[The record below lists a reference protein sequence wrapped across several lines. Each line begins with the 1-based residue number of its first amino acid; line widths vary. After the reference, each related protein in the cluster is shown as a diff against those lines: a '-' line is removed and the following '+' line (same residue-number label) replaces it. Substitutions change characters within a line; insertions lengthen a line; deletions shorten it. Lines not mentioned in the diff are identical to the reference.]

1 MKITRQFNKEYKKVD
16 SLKSGTICLLAYKYD
31 EYGKFLALVM
41 QDYDDNGEQDY
52 DDNGDKKFKIYDIEN
67 DELYSDIENYKVVE
81 EYDSE
86 LIIKR
91 KGE

>member
-1 MKITRQFNKEYKKVD
+1 MKITRQFNKEYKEID
-16 SLKSGTICLLAYKYD
+16 SLKSGTVCLLADKCD
-31 EYGKFLALVM
+31 EYTKFLALVI
-41 QDYDDNGEQDY
+41 QDY
-52 DDNGDKKFKIYDIEN
+52 DDNGDKKFKVYDIES

>member
-1 MKITRQFNKEYKKVD
+1 MKITRQFDKEYKEVD
-16 SLKSGTICLLAYKYD
+16 SLKSGTICLLEDKYD
-31 EYGKFLALVM
+31 KCTKFLALVM
-41 QDYDDNGEQDY
+41 QDYDNN
-52 DDNGDKKFKIYDIEN
+52 DDEKIKVYDIEN

>member
-1 MKITRQFNKEYKKVD
+1 MKITRQFNKEYKEVN
-16 SLKSGTICLLAYKYD
+16 SLKSGTVCLLAYKCV
-31 EYGKFLALVM
+31 EHAKFLALVM
-41 QDYDDNGEQDY
+41 QDYDD
-52 DDNGDKKFKIYDIEN
+52 KKFKVYDIES

>member
-1 MKITRQFNKEYKKVD
+1 MKITRQFDKEYKEVD
-16 SLKSGTICLLAYKYD
+16 SLKSGTVCLLAYKCV
-31 EYGKFLALVM
+31 EHAKFLALVM
-41 QDYDDNGEQDY
+41 QDCDDNS
-52 DDNGDKKFKIYDIEN
+52 DKKIKVYDIEN

>member
-1 MKITRQFNKEYKKVD
+1 MKIIRQFDKEYKEVD
-16 SLKSGTICLLAYKYD
+16 NLKSGTICLLEDKYD
-31 EYGKFLALVM
+31 KCTKFLALVI
-41 QDYDDNGEQDY
+41 QDYDDDE
-52 DDNGDKKFKIYDIEN
+52 KIKVYDIED

>member
-1 MKITRQFNKEYKKVD
+1 MKITRQFNKEYKEVD
-16 SLKSGTICLLAYKYD
+16 SLKSGTICLLAHKYD
-31 EYGKFLALVM
+31 ELCGKFLALVM
-41 QDYDDNGEQDY
+41 QDYDDEGN
-52 DDNGDKKFKIYDIEN
+52 KKIIVYDIEN
-67 DELYSDIENYKVVE
+67 DELYSDDKLYSDIENYKVVE

>member
-1 MKITRQFNKEYKKVD
+1 MKITRQFDKEYKEVD
-16 SLKSGTICLLAYKYD
+16 SLKSGTICLLEDKLAYKCN

-41 QDYDDNGEQDY
+41 QDYDDNGDE
-52 DDNGDKKFKIYDIEN
+52 KIKVYDIEN

>member
-1 MKITRQFNKEYKKVD
+1 MKITRQFDKEYKEVD
-16 SLKSGTICLLAYKYD
+16 SLKSGTICLLEDKYVKST
-31 EYGKFLALVM
+31 KFLALVI
-41 QDYDDNGEQDY
+41 QDY
-52 DDNGDKKFKIYDIEN
+52 DDNGDEKIKVYDIED

>member
-1 MKITRQFNKEYKKVD
+1 MKITRQFNKEYKEVD
-16 SLKSGTICLLAYKYD
+16 SLKSGTICLLEDKCD
-31 EYGKFLALVM
+31 KCTKFLALVM
-41 QDYDDNGEQDY
+41 QDYDDNGDE
-52 DDNGDKKFKIYDIEN
+52 KIKVYDIEN

>member
-1 MKITRQFNKEYKKVD
+1 MKIIRQFNKEYKKVD
-16 SLKSGTICLLAYKYD
+16 SLKSGTICLLADKYD
-31 EYGKFLALVM
+31 ECSKFLALVM
-41 QDYDDNGEQDY
+41 KDYDDN
-52 DDNGDKKFKIYDIEN
+52 KVYDIES
-67 DELYSDIENYKVVE
+67 DELYSDVENYKVVE

>member
-1 MKITRQFNKEYKKVD
+1 MKITRQFNKEYKEID
-16 SLKSGTICLLAYKYD
+16 SLKSGTVCLLADKCD
-31 EYGKFLALVM
+31 EDTKFLALVM
-41 QDYDDNGEQDY
+41 QDYDDNG
-52 DDNGDKKFKIYDIEN
+52 DKKFKVYDIES

>member
-1 MKITRQFNKEYKKVD
+1 MKITRQFNKEYKEVD
-16 SLKSGTICLLAYKYD
+16 SLKSGTICLLEDKCE
-31 EYGKFLALVM
+31 EYYTKFLALIM
-41 QDYDDNGEQDY
+41 QDY
-52 DDNGDKKFKIYDIEN
+52 DDNGDKKIKVYDIED

>member
-1 MKITRQFNKEYKKVD
+1 MKITRQFDKEYKEVD
-16 SLKSGTICLLAYKYD
+16 SLKSGTICLLEDKYD
-31 EYGKFLALVM
+31 KCTKFLALII
-41 QDYDDNGEQDY
+41 QDYDDF
-52 DDNGDKKFKIYDIEN
+52 DDNGDAKIKVYDIES
-67 DELYSDIENYKVVE
+67 DELYSDIENYRVVE

>member
-31 EYGKFLALVM
+31 ERSKFLALVM
-41 QDYDDNGEQDY
+41 KDYDGKSDE
-52 DDNGDKKFKIYDIEN
+52 KIKVYDIEN

>member
-1 MKITRQFNKEYKKVD
+1 MKITRQFNKEYKEVD
-16 SLKSGTICLLAYKYD
+16 SLKSGTICLLAYKLAYKGD
-31 EYGKFLALVM
+31 EYSKFLALVVR
-41 QDYDDNGEQDY
+41 DYDDK
-52 DDNGDKKFKIYDIEN
+52 GDEKIKVYDIEN
-67 DELYSDIENYKVVE
+67 DELYSNIEKYKVVE

>member
-1 MKITRQFNKEYKKVD
+1 MKITRQFNKEYKEID
-16 SLKSGTICLLAYKYD
+16 SLKSGTICLLADKCD
-31 EYGKFLALVM
+31 EYTKFLALVM
-41 QDYDDNGEQDY
+41 KDYDDKS
-52 DDNGDKKFKIYDIEN
+52 DKKFKVYDIEG

>member
-1 MKITRQFNKEYKKVD
+1 MKITRQFDKEYKEVD
-16 SLKSGTICLLAYKYD
+16 SLKSGTVCLLEDKLAYKCN
-31 EYGKFLALVM
+31 ECTKFLALVM
-41 QDYDDNGEQDY
+41 QDYDDNG
-52 DDNGDKKFKIYDIEN
+52 DKKFKVYDIES

>member
-16 SLKSGTICLLAYKYD
+16 SSKSGTICLLEDKYD
-31 EYGKFLALVM
+31 KCTKFLALVM
-41 QDYDDNGEQDY
+41 QDYDDNGDE
-52 DDNGDKKFKIYDIEN
+52 KIKVYDIEN

>member
-1 MKITRQFNKEYKKVD
+1 MKITRQFNKEYKEVD
-16 SLKSGTICLLAYKYD
+16 SLKSGTVCLLADKCGD
-31 EYGKFLALVM
+31 EYTKFLALVM
-41 QDYDDNGEQDY
+41 QDYDDNG
-52 DDNGDKKFKIYDIEN
+52 DKKFKVYDIEG
-67 DELYSDIENYKVVE
+67 DALYSDIENYKVVE

>member
-1 MKITRQFNKEYKKVD
+1 MKITRQFNKEYKEVD
-16 SLKSGTICLLAYKYD
+16 SLKSGTICLLEDKCD
-31 EYGKFLALVM
+31 KCTEFLALIM
-41 QDYDDNGEQDY
+41 QYYDDK
-52 DDNGDKKFKIYDIEN
+52 GDKKFKVYDIES
-67 DELYSDIENYKVVE
+67 DGLYSDIENYKVVE

>member
-1 MKITRQFNKEYKKVD
+1 MKITRQFNKEYKEVD
-16 SLKSGTICLLAYKYD
+16 SLKSGTICLLADKYD
-31 EYGKFLALVM
+31 ECSKFLALVM
-41 QDYDDNGEQDY
+41 KDYDDKSDE
-52 DDNGDKKFKIYDIEN
+52 KIKVYDIEN

>member
-16 SLKSGTICLLAYKYD
+16 SLKSGTICLLAD
-31 EYGKFLALVM
+31 EYGTFLALVM
-41 QDYDDNGEQDY
+41 QDYDV
-52 DDNGDKKFKIYDIEN
+52 NGDKKIEVYSIEE

>member
-1 MKITRQFNKEYKKVD
+1 MKITRQFNKEYKEVD
-16 SLKSGTICLLAYKYD
+16 SLKSGTICLLADKCGD
-31 EYGKFLALVM
+31 EYTKFLALVM
-41 QDYDDNGEQDY
+41 QDYDDNG
-52 DDNGDKKFKIYDIEN
+52 DKKFKVYDIES

>member
-1 MKITRQFNKEYKKVD
+1 MKITRQFNKEYKEVD
-16 SLKSGTICLLAYKYD
+16 SLKSGTICLLEDKYD
-31 EYGKFLALVM
+31 KCTKFLALVM
-41 QDYDDNGEQDY
+41 QDYDDNGDE
-52 DDNGDKKFKIYDIEN
+52 KIKVYDIEN

>member
-1 MKITRQFNKEYKKVD
+1 MKITRQFNKEYKEVD
-16 SLKSGTICLLAYKYD
+16 SLKSGTICLLEDKCAYKD
-31 EYGKFLALVM
+31 EYGTFLAFVM
-41 QDYDDNGEQDY
+41 QDYDDE
-52 DDNGDKKFKIYDIEN
+52 GDKKFIVYDIEN

>member
-1 MKITRQFNKEYKKVD
+1 MKITRQFDKEYKEVD
-16 SLKSGTICLLAYKYD
+16 SLKSGTVCLLEDKYD
-31 EYGKFLALVM
+31 KCTKFLALIM
-41 QDYDDNGEQDY
+41 QDYDDE
-52 DDNGDKKFKIYDIEN
+52 KFKVYDIED

>member
-1 MKITRQFNKEYKKVD
+1 MKITRQFDKEYKEVN
-16 SLKSGTICLLAYKYD
+16 SLKSGTICLLEDKCDKYA
-31 EYGKFLALVM
+31 KFLALVM
-41 QDYDDNGEQDY
+41 QDYDDNG
-52 DDNGDKKFKIYDIEN
+52 DKKIKIYDIEDN
-67 DELYSDIENYKVVE
+67 ELYSDIENYKVVE

>member
-1 MKITRQFNKEYKKVD
+1 MKITRQFNKEYKEVD
-16 SLKSGTICLLAYKYD
+16 SLKSGTICLLVDKYD
-31 EYGKFLALVM
+31 ECGKFLALVVR
-41 QDYDDNGEQDY
+41 DYDDK
-52 DDNGDKKFKIYDIEN
+52 GDEKIKAYDIEN

>member
-1 MKITRQFNKEYKKVD
+1 MKITRQFDKEYKEVD
-16 SLKSGTICLLAYKYD
+16 SLKSGTICLLEDKYD
-31 EYGKFLALVM
+31 KCTKFLALVM
-41 QDYDDNGEQDY
+41 QDE
-52 DDNGDKKFKIYDIEN
+52 DDNGDEKIEVYDIEN
-67 DELYSDIENYKVVE
+67 DGLYSDIENYKVVE

>member
-1 MKITRQFNKEYKKVD
+1 MKITRQFNKEYKEID
-16 SLKSGTICLLAYKYD
+16 SLKSGTVCLLADRCLLPDKCD
-31 EYGKFLALVM
+31 EYAKFLALVM
-41 QDYDDNGEQDY
+41 QDYDDNG
-52 DDNGDKKFKIYDIEN
+52 DKKFKVYDIES

>member
-1 MKITRQFNKEYKKVD
+1 MKITRQFDKEYKEVD
-16 SLKSGTICLLAYKYD
+16 SLKSGTVCLLAYKCD
-31 EYGKFLALVM
+31 EYAKLYGKFLALVM
-41 QDYDDNGEQDY
+41 QDYDDNGD
-52 DDNGDKKFKIYDIEN
+52 GKIKVYDIEN
-67 DELYSDIENYKVVE
+67 DELHSGIENYKVVE

>member
-1 MKITRQFNKEYKKVD
+1 M
-16 SLKSGTICLLAYKYD
+16 
-31 EYGKFLALVM
+31 
-41 QDYDDNGEQDY
+41 QDY
-52 DDNGDKKFKIYDIEN
+52 DDNGDKKFKVYDIES

>member
-1 MKITRQFNKEYKKVD
+1 MKITRQFNKEYKEID
-16 SLKSGTICLLAYKYD
+16 SLKSGTVCLLEDKLADKCD
-31 EYGKFLALVM
+31 EYTKFLVLVM
-41 QDYDDNGEQDY
+41 QDY
-52 DDNGDKKFKIYDIEN
+52 DDNGDKKFKVYDIES

>member
-1 MKITRQFNKEYKKVD
+1 MKITRQFNKEYKEVD
-16 SLKSGTICLLAYKYD
+16 SLKSGTVCLLADKCGD
-31 EYGKFLALVM
+31 EYTKFLALVM
-41 QDYDDNGEQDY
+41 QDYDDNG
-52 DDNGDKKFKIYDIEN
+52 DKKFKVYDIES

>member
-1 MKITRQFNKEYKKVD
+1 MKITRQFDKEYKEVD
-16 SLKSGTICLLAYKYD
+16 SLKSGTICLLEDKYD
-31 EYGKFLALVM
+31 KCNKFLALVM
-41 QDYDDNGEQDY
+41 QDDDDNGGE
-52 DDNGDKKFKIYDIEN
+52 KIEVYDIES
-67 DELYSDIENYKVVE
+67 DGLYSDIENYKVVE

>member
-1 MKITRQFNKEYKKVD
+1 MKITRQFNKEYKEVD
-16 SLKSGTICLLAYKYD
+16 SLKSGTVCLLADKGD
-31 EYGKFLALVM
+31 EYTKFLALVM
-41 QDYDDNGEQDY
+41 QDYDDNG
-52 DDNGDKKFKIYDIEN
+52 DKKFKVYDIEG

>member
-1 MKITRQFNKEYKKVD
+1 MKITRQFDKEYKEVD
-16 SLKSGTICLLAYKYD
+16 SLKSGTVCLLADKCD
-31 EYGKFLALVM
+31 EYAKFLALVM
-41 QDYDDNGEQDY
+41 QDYDDNG
-52 DDNGDKKFKIYDIEN
+52 DKKFKVYDIEG
-67 DELYSDIENYKVVE
+67 DALYSDIENYKVVE

>member
-1 MKITRQFNKEYKKVD
+1 MKITRQFDKEYKEVD
-16 SLKSGTICLLAYKYD
+16 SLKSGTVCLLEDKCVK
-31 EYGKFLALVM
+31 GTKFLALVM
-41 QDYDDNGEQDY
+41 QDYDDY
-52 DDNGDKKFKIYDIEN
+52 DDNGDEKIKVYDIED